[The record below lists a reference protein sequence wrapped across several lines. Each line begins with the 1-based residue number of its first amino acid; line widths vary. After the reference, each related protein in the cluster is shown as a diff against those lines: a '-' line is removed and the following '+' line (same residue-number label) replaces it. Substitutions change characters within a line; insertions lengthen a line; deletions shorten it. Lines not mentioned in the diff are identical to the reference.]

1 MFRLW
6 GKILHHQRIIQQKTF
21 EIERPD
27 LHLMDLIYLA
37 LDDFTLAFDIE
48 RPMWFDKN
56 TKEIIRFKKTSFHKD
71 QFIETI
77 GFDAFEIEILEIDQH
92 K

>member
-6 GKILHHQRIIQQKTF
+6 GKIHHHHRIIDQRTF

-37 LDDFTLAFDIE
+37 LDEFSLAFDIE

-56 TKEIIRFKKTSFHKD
+56 TKEIILFKKTSFHKD
-71 QFIETI
+71 QFIENI
-77 GFDAFEIEILEIDQH
+77 RFDSFEIEILEIDPSN
-92 K
+92 